1 MIQIKFPSA
10 KLNDL
15 GIFPPF
21 SHPAYIWNFIS
32 IFQNNARLLWIWN
45 NKLKFII
52 SCEENKHH
60 QFNFLSFDLQC
71 ISVIWTY
78 IILNKSN
85 ARLIR
90 LQLPRKYRKVLHV
103 LKMNWKEEGSIFVFD
118 NFPVSEIGFNKVFW
132 ELFYEG
138 EICESVLFENF
149 IPHLKLNEDMFHNLR
164 E

>member
-1 MIQIKFPSA
+1 MLDF
-10 KLNDL
+10 
-15 GIFPPF
+15 GT
-21 SHPAYIWNFIS
+21 
-32 IFQNNARLLWIWN
+32 R
-45 NKLKFII
+45 
-52 SCEENKHH
+52 
-60 QFNFLSFDLQC
+60 
-71 ISVIWTY
+71 
-78 IILNKSN
+78 
-85 ARLIR
+85 RLIR

-118 NFPVSEIGFNKVFW
+118 NFPVSEIGFNQVFW